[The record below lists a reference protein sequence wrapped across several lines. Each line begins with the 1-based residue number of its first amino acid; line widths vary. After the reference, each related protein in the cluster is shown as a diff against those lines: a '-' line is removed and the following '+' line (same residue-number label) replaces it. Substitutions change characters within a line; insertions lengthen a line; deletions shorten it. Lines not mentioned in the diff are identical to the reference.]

1 MIQGKIFFEM
11 EIIDNIHCVFEGHID
26 VMYDDEVGFSIG
38 TWLTLPWRVTSY
50 EDENR
55 VL

>member
-1 MIQGKIFFEM
+1 MI
-11 EIIDNIHCVFEGHID
+11 
-26 VMYDDEVGFSIG
+26 YDGEVGFSIG
-38 TWLTLPWRVTSY
+38 TWLPLPWRVTSY